1 MPKSGHS
8 RSHGN
13 WRRRVSHALVV
24 CGLLVTLPSAAS
36 AAGEVT
42 GVIGGLIGGDLNN
55 VIAGSITVGG
65 AFDNGPLYGVRL
77 GWLARFVGLE
87 GSFVYSPSGVSL
99 NLPAVPALGLNAK
112 VYYAEGN
119 VLFIFIPGPVS
130 PFVTAGAGYHHYSF
144 DISAL
149 GQSLNLGDIGK
160 LGYNFGGGVKINIK
174 VLTIRGEV
182 RGHLTRIGPSDF
194 NLGSITSGLLNSQ
207 TLHNIEISGGVGVR
221 F

>member
-1 MPKSGHS
+1 MRKSGHS
-8 RSHGN
+8 RAHGD
-13 WRRRVSHALVV
+13 WRRRVSFAVV
-24 CGLLVTLPSAAS
+24 ACGLLVALPSAAF

-55 VIAGSITVGG
+55 VLSGNISAGG

-99 NLPAVPALGLNAK
+99 SVATVPAGVNAK
-112 VYYAEGN
+112 VYFAEGN
-119 VLFIFIPGPVS
+119 VLFIFIPGPIS
-130 PFVTAGAGYHHYSF
+130 PFVTGGAGYHRYSF
-144 DISAL
+144 EAEAV
-149 GQSLNLGDIGK
+149 GQSVGGDIGK

-174 VLTIRGEV
+174 ALTIRGEV
-182 RGHLTRIGPSDF
+182 RDHLTRIGPGDF
-194 NLGSITSGLLNSQ
+194 NLGSFASDILSDQ
-207 TLHNIEISGGVGVR
+207 TLHNVEISGGVGIR

>member
-1 MPKSGHS
+1 
-8 RSHGN
+8 
-13 WRRRVSHALVV
+13 LVV
-24 CGLLVTLPSAAS
+24 CGLLVTLPSAAF

-55 VIAGSITVGG
+55 VIAGTITVPG

-77 GWLARFVGLE
+77 GWLARFAGLE
-87 GSFVYSPSGVSL
+87 GSFVYSPSGLSL
-99 NLPAVPALGLNAK
+99 NVPGFSVGLNAK

-149 GQSLNLGDIGK
+149 GQSLDLGNIGK
-160 LGYNFGGGVKINIK
+160 LGYNFGGGLKVNIK

-182 RGHLTRIGPSDF
+182 RDHLTRIGPTDF
-194 NLGSITSGLLNSQ
+194 NLGSIASGLLNTQ